1 MAIIRPFKGVRP
13 KPDLANAIAALPYD
27 VMNSMEAR
35 EMVKDNPLS
44 FLYIDRPELNFPPEQ
59 NMYADEVYTKARE
72 VYESMKTRGEFI
84 QDSTPVLYIYQQTM
98 GGRKQMG
105 LVAATSIDEYLN
117 NTIKKH
123 ELTRKEKEEDRIRHV
138 DAMDANTGPIFL
150 TYRGKPQISATI
162 KAWAESHTPIYD
174 FVSEDNVGHTAW
186 IIDDAAVIKEISD
199 AFLNSV
205 DALYIADGHHRNASA
220 VAVGLKRRE
229 QSPGYTVED
238 ELSYYLSVIFPDD
251 ELSIMDYNRVVKDLN
266 GLSKDEFIA
275 KISEKFDVSPWSGG
289 AYKPEARH
297 MFGMYLEGSWY
308 KLIAK
313 PQFIDENDP
322 VESLDVSILQ
332 TQLLTPLLNIQ
343 DPRTDARIDF
353 VGGLRGLGELERRVN
368 NGNMKVAFSMFP
380 TAMDELM
387 AIADADKLM
396 PPKSTWFEPKL
407 RSGLFIH
414 ELSN

>member
-13 KPDLANAIAALPYD
+13 NPEMASAIAALPYD

-35 EMVKDNPLS
+35 EMTKDNPLS
-44 FLYIDRPELNFPPEQ
+44 FLYIDRPELNFPPGQ
-59 NMYADEVYTKARE
+59 NMYADEVYEKARE
-72 VYESMKTRGEFI
+72 VYESMKAKKEFI
-84 QDSTPVLYIYQQTM
+84 QDAEPVLYIYQQTM
-98 GGRKQMG
+98 DGRKQMG

-150 TYRGKPQISATI
+150 TYRGKAHISALI
-162 KAWAESHTPIYD
+162 KDWAAKHAPVYD
-174 FVSEDNVGHTAW
+174 FVSEDNVGHTVW
-186 IIDDAAVIKEISD
+186 VIDCAEVIKALSD
-199 AFLNSV
+199 AFASDV
-205 DALYIADGHHRNASA
+205 GALYIADGHHRNASA
-220 VAVGLKRRE
+220 VAVGLKRRT
-229 QSPGYTVED
+229 QNPNYTMED
-238 ELSYYLSVIFPDD
+238 ELNYYLSVIFPAD
-251 ELSIMDYNRVVKDLN
+251 ELAIMDYNRVVKDLN

-275 KISEKFDVSPWSGG
+275 KLKEKFDVSEWSGG

-297 MFGMYLEGSWY
+297 MFGVYVDGAWY
-308 KLIAK
+308 KLVAK
-313 PQFIDENDP
+313 PEFIKETDP

-332 TQLLTPLLNIQ
+332 SQVLTPILDIK
-343 DPRTDARIDF
+343 DPRTDARVDF
-353 VGGLRGLGELERRVN
+353 VGGLRGLGELERRVDS
-368 NGNMKVAFSMFP
+368 GNMAAAFSMFP
-380 TAMDELM
+380 TSMDELM
-387 AIADADKLM
+387 AISDADKLM